1 MKRKKTRK
9 TALNSPEVK
18 SQSRLLLLPK
28 VTIVLFIILSGRLWY
43 LQIIQGQKY
52 VTLSQKNS
60 IKLVRL
66 QAPRGQVMDRN
77 GEVLI
82 GNRPCFNIL
91 VFRSKEREEGDW
103 DELFSALG
111 EKKKFSDLPVGQFFP
126 VKKDATREEI
136 AWVEE
141 RKADLPEVSIELQ
154 AKRHYAHGQIASHVL
169 GYVGEIT
176 DVELQDLKKSGYRAG
191 DIVGKSGVEKSFEEH
206 LRGKDGGKQVIVDAR
221 GYQVDVFG
229 YKEPVAGNNLSLT
242 IDFRIQETIEE
253 AIGSKRGSIIVMD
266 PRNGEILGIVSRPS
280 FDPNIFTRRIS
291 AAEWKKLDDK
301 KAAFFRNRG
310 TQGEYPP
317 GSTFKLIVAVAALE
331 EGVIGTDDEFGCEG
345 AYQVGNRKFR
355 CWKTR
360 GHGRFNITEG
370 IVHSCDIFFY
380 QLGQHVGVETIA
392 LYAHKLGLGGPTE
405 IDLPGERSG
414 LIPIPEWKRK
424 KYGVGWYPGDTVNM
438 SIGQGFVLT
447 TPIQMVNA
455 YCAIANGGTLYRPH
469 LLKGDAPEIIR
480 ELNLKPLTKKVLQEA
495 FTSVVSRGTGY
506 RAQVSGVEVAG
517 KTGTSEN
524 PHGADH
530 ASFIGFAPAGSPSV
544 CVSVMLENAGH
555 GSSQAAPLCGKIIKK
570 IMQLKK

>member
-1 MKRKKTRK
+1 MKRKKTIK
-9 TALNSPEVK
+9 TALNSREVN
-18 SQSRLLLLPK
+18 SQSRVLLLLK
-28 VTIVLFIILSGRLWY
+28 VTIALFVILSGRLWY

-111 EKKKFSDLPVGQFFP
+111 EKKKFSDLPVGQFST

-141 RKADLPEVSIELQ
+141 RKAYLPEVSIEIQ
-154 AKRHYAHGQIASHVL
+154 PKRYYPHVQIASHVL

-176 DVELQDLKKSGYRAG
+176 DVELQNLKKNGYRAG
-191 DIVGKSGVEKSFEEH
+191 DIVGKSGVEKSFEEY

-242 IDFRIQETIEE
+242 IDYRIQEIIEK
-253 AIGSKRGSIIVMD
+253 AIGRKRGSIIVMD

-301 KAAFFRNRG
+301 KAAFFRNRAI
-310 TQGEYPP
+310 QGEYPP
-317 GSTFKLIVAVAALE
+317 ASTFKLIVAVAALE
-331 EGVIGTDDEFGCEG
+331 EEVIGTDDEFGCEG
-345 AYQVGNRKFR
+345 TYQVGNRTFK

-360 GHGRFNITEG
+360 GHGRFNIIEG

-380 QLGQHVGVETIA
+380 QLGQRVGVETIA

-405 IDLPGERSG
+405 IDLPGERGG

-424 KYGVGWYPGDTVNM
+424 KYGVAWYPGDTVNM

-455 YCAIANGGTLYRPH
+455 YSAIANGGTLYRPH
-469 LLKGDAPEIIR
+469 LLKEAAPEIIR
-480 ELNLKPLTKKVLQEA
+480 ELNLRPLTKKVLHEA
-495 FTSVVSRGTGY
+495 FTAVVSRGTGH
-506 RAQVSGVEVAG
+506 RAQVAGVEVAG